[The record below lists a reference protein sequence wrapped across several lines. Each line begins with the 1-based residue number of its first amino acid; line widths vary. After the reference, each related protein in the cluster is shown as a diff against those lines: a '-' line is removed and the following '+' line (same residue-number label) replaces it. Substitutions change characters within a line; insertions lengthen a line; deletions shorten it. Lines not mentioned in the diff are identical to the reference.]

1 MKHSFKERFA
11 YWFDTQMS
19 KGSMGLIK
27 LLAVVSVFAIMLIT
41 VLLVAFGYSEADMLG
56 MDVFWDSF
64 ATVINAWLPFYEDGG
79 GELGYLII
87 MSIAAIIGLL
97 ITSVLIGIISNAIE
111 EHIDGLKDGKSMV
124 LEKDHIVILGFIPG
138 EYTLIKQVVL
148 AASDKKRTIVIGSEV
163 SSEEMRDAMST
174 SRRTSR

>member
-27 LLAVVSVFAIMLIT
+27 LLEVVSVFAIMLIT

-64 ATVINAWLPFYEDGG
+64 ATVINA
-79 GELGYLII
+79 
-87 MSIAAIIGLL
+87 
-97 ITSVLIGIISNAIE
+97 
-111 EHIDGLKDGKSMV
+111 
-124 LEKDHIVILGFIPG
+124 
-138 EYTLIKQVVL
+138 
-148 AASDKKRTIVIGSEV
+148 
-163 SSEEMRDAMST
+163 
-174 SRRTSR
+174 